1 MHPKKPKGLAL
12 GFGFHFFEH
21 LGLLQVE
28 LFNVKNDF
36 FLVFGMDLS
45 IHFKNKKKKLKT
57 GTQIHNQKQKNC
69 FFILYNSIC
78 KRPKSKYSKY

>member
-45 IHFKNKKKKLKT
+45 IHFKNKKKKT
-57 GTQIHNQKQKNC
+57 
-69 FFILYNSIC
+69 
-78 KRPKSKYSKY
+78 

>member
-36 FLVFGMDLS
+36 FLVFGYG
-45 IHFKNKKKKLKT
+45 FEYK
-57 GTQIHNQKQKNC
+57 
-69 FFILYNSIC
+69 F
-78 KRPKSKYSKY
+78 